1 MSHPAMLITDA
12 GLGPAGPTI
21 RWVNPEF
28 EKMTGYDASELIGRK
43 PSMLQGEKTSKAAL
57 AVLRRAIRAGVTH
70 RTVLVNYRKNGE
82 PYLCDIEIR
91 PIFDDVGKV
100 LCFLAIESE
109 THRKRGRP
117 PGRLKLSSGP

>member
-1 MSHPAMLITDA
+1 MSHPAILITDA
-12 GLGPAGPTI
+12 GLGPAGLTI
-21 RWVNPEF
+21 RWVSPEF

-57 AVLRRAIRAGVTH
+57 AALRRAIRARVTH
-70 RTVLVNYRKNGE
+70 RTILVNYRKNGE

-91 PIFDDVGKV
+91 PIFDDDGEV

-109 THRKRGRP
+109 VHRKRGRP
-117 PGRLKLSSGP
+117 PGHLKLLSGP

>member
-1 MSHPAMLITDA
+1 MLITDA
-12 GLGPAGPTI
+12 GLGAAGIAI
-21 RWVNPEF
+21 RWVSPEF
-28 EKMTGYDASELIGRK
+28 EKMTGYEASELIGRN
-43 PSMLQGEKTSKAAL
+43 PSMLQGVKTSRAAL
-57 AVLRRAIRAGVTH
+57 SALRRAISAGAAH

-91 PIFDDVGKV
+91 PIFDDLGEV

-117 PGRLKLSSGP
+117 PGRSSPAIAPAA

>member
-1 MSHPAMLITDA
+1 MSHPAIVITDA
-12 GLGPAGPTI
+12 GLGPEGVII
-21 RWVNPEF
+21 RWVSPEF

-43 PSMLQGEKTSKAAL
+43 PSMLQGAKTSKAAL
-57 AVLRRAIRAGVTH
+57 SALRRAIRAGTVH
-70 RTVLVNYRKNGE
+70 RTILVNYRKNGE

-91 PIFDDVGKV
+91 PIFGEAGEV

-117 PGRLKLSSGP
+117 PGRLV